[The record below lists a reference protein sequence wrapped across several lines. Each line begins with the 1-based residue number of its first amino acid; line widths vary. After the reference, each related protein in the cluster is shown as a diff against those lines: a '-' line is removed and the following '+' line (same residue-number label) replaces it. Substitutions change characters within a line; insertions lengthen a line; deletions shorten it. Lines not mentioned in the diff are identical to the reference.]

1 MPQRQYSQEAVMDEQ
16 TVQRVGI
23 IGAGMIGGTLASIW
37 RAAGIDVLVSSRN
50 PESIE
55 IEGDVQIGTAMDAA
69 AFADVVLLA
78 VPFGAPATF
87 DEELKRTLAG
97 RIVIDAGNPFEKRDG
112 REVAAAVA
120 MGDGSG
126 EWTAAQLPGARVVKA
141 FNIVHYKNMVAAAA
155 GQSSIGVPIASD
167 DEAAAYT
174 VAELVTAAGMEPV
187 YVGPLETAAQFDPGT
202 PLWNSAAS
210 ADDIRTLLGR

>member
-1 MPQRQYSQEAVMDEQ
+1 MDEH
-16 TVQRVGI
+16 TIKSVGI

-37 RAAGIDVLVSSRN
+37 QAAGIEVLLSSRN
-50 PESIE
+50 PESIA
-55 IEGDVQIGTAMDAA
+55 IDGDIRKGTPMDAA
-69 AFADVVLLA
+69 TFSDVVLLA
-78 VPFGAPATF
+78 VPFGAPAAF
-87 DEELKRTLAG
+87 DEELKRALAG

-126 EWTAAQLPGARVVKA
+126 QWTAAQLPGARVVKT

-155 GQSSIGVPIASD
+155 GQTNIGVPIASD
-167 DEAAAYT
+167 DEPAAYT
-174 VAELVTAAGMEPV
+174 VAELVALAGMEPV
-187 YVGPLETAAQFDPGT
+187 YVGPLETAALFDPGT
-202 PLWNSAAS
+202 PLWNSGAS